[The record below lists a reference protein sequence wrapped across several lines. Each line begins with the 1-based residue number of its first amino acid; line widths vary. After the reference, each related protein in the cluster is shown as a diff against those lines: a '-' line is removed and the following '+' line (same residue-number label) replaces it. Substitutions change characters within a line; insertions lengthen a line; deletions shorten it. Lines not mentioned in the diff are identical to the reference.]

1 MGLIWPLILV
11 SLIKAFS
18 AEECEITFSE
28 NGLNYSTFATGVGH
42 GLHALSLEE
51 IRYFFK
57 EDAPEDNGIPTVDID
72 LRSKKKIHLSSPM
85 RGYTETFDTWAL
97 RILDWF
103 MKNDK
108 PFLFIQVKLQKAI
121 NSAFWLDLI
130 IDLWSE
136 QSQK

>member
-18 AEECEITFSE
+18 AEECETTFSK

-42 GLHALSLEE
+42 GLHVLSLEE

-57 EDAPEDNGIPTVDID
+57 EDAPEENGIPTVDID

-108 PFLFIQVKLQKAI
+108 PFLFIQVKPQKAL
-121 NSAFWLDLI
+121 NTGFCWT
-130 IDLWSE
+130 
-136 QSQK
+136 